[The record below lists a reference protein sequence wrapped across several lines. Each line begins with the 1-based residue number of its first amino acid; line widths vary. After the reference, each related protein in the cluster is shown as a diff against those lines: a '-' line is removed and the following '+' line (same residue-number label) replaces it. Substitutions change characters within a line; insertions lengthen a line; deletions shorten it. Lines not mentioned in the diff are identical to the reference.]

1 MGEWGNEHYNGWAC
15 YLKESKYNGVIV
27 AIYGPTSSG
36 KSVARDVFVQE
47 GWDKLVSYT
56 TRPPRPGAL
65 EERAHEYDFVSPEEF
80 SELNDGNMLMN
91 VNLSY
96 AGNSYGTDKK
106 RVKETKRGI
115 MITDKTSIP
124 KLKKEME
131 ALGKRVVTVYVTAPP
146 ETLLERQ
153 AKRLKTG
160 EYEDQQQ
167 MQMRMTE
174 LEKEIEREQKI
185 ISMADYVIM
194 EDDIPQTIAKAKDLA
209 DRL

>member
-1 MGEWGNEHYNGWAC
+1 
-15 YLKESKYNGVIV
+15 
-27 AIYGPTSSG
+27 
-36 KSVARDVFVQE
+36 
-47 GWDKLVSYT
+47 
-56 TRPPRPGAL
+56 
-65 EERAHEYDFVSPEEF
+65 
-80 SELNDGNMLMN
+80 
-91 VNLSY
+91 
-96 AGNSYGTDKK
+96 
-106 RVKETKRGI
+106 
-115 MITDKTSIP
+115 
-124 KLKKEME
+124 ME